1 MQKHFCYRIW
11 TIFVF
16 CTLGSLCFPHF
27 DVKFQDLKTWD
38 QCKRNDSWNGSLKWN
53 VWWIAKFLIGRGLF
67 FSFKQA
73 DMKGKKFDWKGC
85 MAHEVRHCKSTKMPW
100 HHKVELSNWSWSRS
114 WSWSVHG
121 LFMVIVMFMIMVI
134 VFVMN
139 MVTFVVAI
147 VVVKCQEASWNYKV
161 AVTHTTGPYNYEI
174 GHLRE
179 WAHIVCQT
187 RQNNQASK
195 MFCTFKLHIRLQL
208 FSIIFWAGA

>member
-1 MQKHFCYRIW
+1 
-11 TIFVF
+11 
-16 CTLGSLCFPHF
+16 
-27 DVKFQDLKTWD
+27 
-38 QCKRNDSWNGSLKWN
+38 
-53 VWWIAKFLIGRGLF
+53 
-67 FSFKQA
+67 
-73 DMKGKKFDWKGC
+73 MKGKNFDWKGC

-139 MVTFVVAI
+139 MVTFVV
-147 VVVKCQEASWNYKV
+147 VKCQEASWNYKV

-208 FSIIFWAGA
+208 FSIFFEPALERVREMGWGWERALFQLLAAHGDAGSDYLPL